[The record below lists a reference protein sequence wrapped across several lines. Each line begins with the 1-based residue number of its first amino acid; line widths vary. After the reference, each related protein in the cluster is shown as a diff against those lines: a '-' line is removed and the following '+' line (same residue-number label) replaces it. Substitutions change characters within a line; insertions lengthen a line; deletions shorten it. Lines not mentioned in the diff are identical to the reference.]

1 MSGCFFKNYWD
12 IVGPQVVLT
21 MGKFMLEV
29 NKTFICLI
37 PKKPRVDSFD
47 QLRPIS
53 LCNWVYKIVSK
64 LLVTRLCPILHKLI
78 TPYQAAFVLGRWIVE
93 SSVLAHETI
102 QSVRKKKGKG
112 GLVAVKIYM
121 SKAYDKIE
129 WCFLKKVL
137 ELNGFQS
144 HFIDIVMHCV
154 YPNSYQVFLNGSPL
168 RAFK

>member
-12 IVGPQVVLT
+12 IVGPQVVRFAQEFLT

-37 PKKPRVDSFD
+37 PKKPRADSFD

-93 SSVLAHETI
+93 SSILAHETV
-102 QSVRKKKGKG
+102 QSARKKKRKRRAG
-112 GLVAVKIYM
+112 G
-121 SKAYDKIE
+121 S
-129 WCFLKKVL
+129 
-137 ELNGFQS
+137 
-144 HFIDIVMHCV
+144 
-154 YPNSYQVFLNGSPL
+154 
-168 RAFK
+168 